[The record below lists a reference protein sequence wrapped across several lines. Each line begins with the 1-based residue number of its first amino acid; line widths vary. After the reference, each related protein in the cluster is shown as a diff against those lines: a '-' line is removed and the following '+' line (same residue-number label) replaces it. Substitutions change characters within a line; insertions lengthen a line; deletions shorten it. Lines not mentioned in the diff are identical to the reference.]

1 MAEMS
6 ERPVI
11 LQASHVKK
19 AIADPRF
26 YALMPEFLP
35 LKRKVEALHIDLKK
49 GCSSCSRRRVMDTT
63 TGDFVSILNS
73 LSQDGLLRL
82 KKYVGAGRLLI
93 RARDPKSNAFVMKE
107 V

>member
-1 MAEMS
+1 MTGK
-6 ERPVI
+6 PVI
-11 LQASHVKK
+11 LQASHVRN
-19 AIADPRF
+19 AIADPNF

-35 LKRKVEALHIDLKK
+35 LKRKVEALHVDLKK
-49 GCSSCSRRRVMDTT
+49 GCLSCNRRRVMDTT

-93 RARDPKSNAFVMKE
+93 RAMDPKSGSFVMRE